1 MSESILH
8 HAVEEKARLMRVI
21 MKNAKVKS
29 SESIRIMQEHNYVL
43 DFFNKLD
50 QLKKIQISQL
60 RVSTRK

>member
-8 HAVEEKARLMRVI
+8 HAVEENARLMRVI

-29 SESIRIMQEHNYVL
+29 YESIRIMQEHNYVL